1 MKWQRNPL
9 LHFLVIGAVLFGLHT
24 LFRRSTPDDGDRV
37 EVSAADIDRMRLLW
51 ERQWRRPPT
60 EREIEGLINQ
70 FIREEILYREAI
82 AIGLDQN
89 DTVIR
94 RRLAQRMELLSNDLA
109 ALAEPIEGEMQ
120 EYLDQNPERYGVPA
134 RISLSQVYLSRDRR
148 GDAVEDDARQ
158 VLEKLRSKSIASGEH
173 RTFGDPFMLQ
183 SDYPSRSQQDLRELF
198 GTAFAESVFEL
209 ELGSWDGPVE
219 SSYGV
224 HLVLVRERT
233 EPRMPGLSEVRNRV
247 RADLLDQRRRAMNEA
262 FYAALR
268 ERYEVVVE
276 EPAASPPVTDAA
288 QK

>member
-9 LHFLVIGAVLFGLHT
+9 LHFLVIGAVFFGLYT
-24 LFRRSTPDDGDRV
+24 LFRSGPSDEGNRV
-37 EVSAADIDRMRLLW
+37 EVSAGDIERIRALW
-51 ERQWRRPPT
+51 QRQWRRPPS
-60 EREIEGLINQ
+60 EKELQGLIDQ

-120 EYLDQNPERYGVPA
+120 EYLDQNSQRYGVPA
-134 RISLSQVYLSRDRR
+134 RISLSHVYLSRDRR

-209 ELGSWDGPVE
+209 DPGSWHGPVE

-233 EPRMPGLSEVRNRV
+233 EPRMPDLAEVRDRV
-247 RADLLDQRRRAMNEA
+247 KTDLLDRRRREMNEA

-276 EPAASPPVTDAA
+276 GRAASSPVTDAA